1 MNQKWLKVKR
11 RSLIYAFI
19 CIPCLEPV
27 TIQSIYHV
35 KLIFNAWRVLAFIAV
50 MIYACIKKYKI
61 SGLVIWEGIFSAILI
76 FSTILSRGN
85 IVSSISTAI
94 AILTI
99 TMITEIGVKRDF
111 RKYISVLAIS
121 YMVNLSIDSFQ
132 VFSGI
137 GFEPTTNA
145 AWLGGDNF
153 AIFAVL
159 PMMGIIIL
167 NSYIQKN
174 KIDLACFII
183 VAISVATKFYTF
195 AGTSMIAL
203 VVWFFFLFFFNK
215 VECSV
220 KIKCILIAFISM
232 LFVIVCLN
240 FQDLFMAI
248 SRALGKDGPVEH
260 SRLEI
265 WRLSIQAVLRK
276 PVLGYGVLRLE
287 DEATAIAGWNWST
300 CSHTHNYLLEIV
312 FRSGLVGLIA
322 YLFIIKDGV
331 ALVIRKNGYRSVNV
345 VRATLIA
352 QAVLGFSDSY
362 YALSPFYVLLVFS
375 ANYKDLQQADSR
387 IMERCRI

>member
-27 TIQSIYHV
+27 SIQSISHV
-35 KLIFNAWRVLAFIAV
+35 KLIFNTWRVLAFIAV
-50 MIYACIKKYKI
+50 VIYACIKKYKI
-61 SGLVIWEGIFSAILI
+61 SNLVVWESIFFAILMY
-76 FSTILSRGN
+76 STILSKGN
-85 IVSSISTAI
+85 IVSCVSTTI

-99 TMITEIGVKRDF
+99 TMMTEIGIENDLKE
-111 RKYISVLAIS
+111 YIRVLAIS
-121 YMVNLSIDSFQ
+121 YMVNLAIDSFQ
-132 VFSGI
+132 IFSGI
-137 GFEPTTNA
+137 GFESTTNA

-183 VAISVATKFYTF
+183 VTVPGVAKFYTF

-203 VVWFFFLFFFNK
+203 VIWFFSLFFLNK

-220 KIKCILIAFISM
+220 KTKCILITIVSM
-232 LFVIVCLN
+232 LFVMVCLN

-265 WRLSIQAVLRK
+265 WRLSIQAILKK
-276 PVLGYGVLRLE
+276 PVLGYGVLRVE

-322 YLFIIKDGV
+322 YLFIIKYGV
-331 ALVIRKNGYRSVNV
+331 SLVIRKNGYRSVNV

-362 YALSPFYVLLVFS
+362 YALSPFYALLVFA
-375 ANYKDLQQADSR
+375 ANYKDIQRADSCV
-387 IMERCRI
+387 MERWKI

>member
-1 MNQKWLKVKR
+1 MNQKWLKVKKQ
-11 RSLIYAFI
+11 SLIYAFI

-27 TIQSIYHV
+27 TIQSISHI
-35 KLIFNAWRVLAFIAV
+35 KPFFNAWRIFAFIVV
-50 MIYACIKKYKI
+50 MIYGCMKKYKI
-61 SGLVIWEGIFSAILI
+61 SRLVVWEGIFFAILMY
-76 FSTILSRGN
+76 STILSKGN
-85 IVSSISTAI
+85 IVSCISTTI

-99 TMITEIGVKRDF
+99 TIITEIGV
-111 RKYISVLAIS
+111 RKDLKEYINVLAIS
-121 YMVNLSIDSFQ
+121 YMVNLAIDSFQ
-132 VFSGI
+132 IFSGI

-174 KIDLACFII
+174 KIDLACLII
-183 VAISVATKFYTF
+183 VAVSGAAKFYTF

-203 VVWFFFLFFFNK
+203 VIWVFFLFFLNK

-220 KIKCILIAFISM
+220 KIKCILIAFVSM
-232 LFVIVCLN
+232 LFVMICLN

-300 CSHTHNYLLEIV
+300 CSHTHNYLLEIA

-362 YALSPFYVLLVFS
+362 YALSPFYVLLVFA
-375 ANYKDLQQADSR
+375 ANYKDLQWADSC
-387 IMERCRI
+387 IMEHWRI